1 MDVDLFKI
9 DFKFIKILF
18 LSIILGSQFTDVF
31 ASDHREIDNRPKID
45 PKVLIKQ
52 TTVLI
57 ENDKSDTGSGV
68 IVKKEG
74 DIYNVLTAA
83 HVVCN
88 RTNQFVETEEFN
100 LKTADDY
107 WHSNL
112 DGADLKVI
120 CPPILMELP
129 EKNYCSPGMNSRY
142 PWPIDLAILKFRSE
156 KKYMVA
162 KKQGSIRRLGK
173 DVYVAGYPFS
183 EEGEFFIRESEG
195 TVDIPPSSITDTC
208 KGYGLRYI
216 VPTEI
221 GMSGGGVWSKK
232 GKLVG
237 IHGYREVSRDN
248 NFVLGSRGS
257 HGTGIHLPYWKQMVD
272 PFDPSQG
279 FPEILQKTKDKE
291 NVAALISRARSYINI
306 SKSSSINNNPL
317 LGKGESFLILES
329 LKKAQKLDPKQPL
342 IPALIAQVYIRKFEN
357 VEQKKEYSAGQKR
370 EYLIEALNN
379 INKAIRLYNPLFL
392 EKTMSYDGSFEKIR
406 AYIHF
411 KYGEFINNNKSI
423 FSYQDAIEDID
434 VRLSAKP
441 DDVAAWKDKAKYH
454 FYAGQLN
461 AAYQSLIKASI
472 LAPKDPSIVIDMGIV
487 LYNIKDYKNA
497 CKEFNR
503 ANILIEKGFRKQG
516 DYGAFAKDYNQQ
528 KDRITPYKEY
538 LGC

>member
-1 MDVDLFKI
+1 MYLGLLKNN
-9 DFKFIKILF
+9 FKFIKNLF
-18 LSIILGSQFTDVF
+18 LIIIIGGHFSNVF
-31 ASDHREIDNRPKID
+31 ASGHRKIDKKPKID

-57 ENDKSDTGSGV
+57 ENDASDPGSGV

-74 DIYNVLTAA
+74 NLYTVLTAA

-88 RTNQFVETEEFN
+88 RTDQFVDTEEFN
-100 LKTADDY
+100 LQTADGF

-112 DGADLKVI
+112 DGSDLKVI
-120 CPPILMELP
+120 CPPILMQTQR
-129 EKNYCSPGMNSRY
+129 KSSYCSPEMSSSY
-142 PWPIDLAILKFRSE
+142 PWRIDLAILKFRSI

-162 KKQGSIRRLGK
+162 QKQSSIRRLGN
-173 DVYVAGYPFS
+173 DIYVAGYPFS
-183 EEGEFFIRESEG
+183 ENGKFFIRKSEG

-216 VPTEI
+216 APTEI

-237 IHGYREVSRDN
+237 IHGYREVSREDN
-248 NFVLGSRGS
+248 IVIGSRGS
-257 HGTGIHLPYWKQMVD
+257 YSAGIHLPYWKQMVD
-272 PFDPSQG
+272 PFNPSKG
-279 FPEILQKTKDKE
+279 FPENLQKNSDKE
-291 NVAALISRARSYINI
+291 NVAALISRARSFINI
-306 SKSSSINNNPL
+306 ARISSRNNNPKL
-317 LGKGESFLILES
+317 ALKESSLVLES
-329 LKKAQKLDPKQPL
+329 LKKAQSLDSKQPV
-342 IPALIAQVYIRKFEN
+342 IPALIAQVYIRKFEDGA
-357 VEQKKEYSAGQKR
+357 QKE
-370 EYLIEALNN
+370 EYLIEALTN

-392 EKTMSYDGSFEKIR
+392 EKTRNYDGSFEKIR

-411 KYGEFINNNKSI
+411 KYGEFKNNNKSI
-423 FSYQDAIEDID
+423 LSYRDAIEDID

-454 FYAGQLN
+454 FYAGQLG

-487 LYNIKDYKNA
+487 LYNKKDIKNA
-497 CKEFNR
+497 CERFNM
-503 ANILIEKGFRKQG
+503 ANNLINEGLAKQG
-516 DYGAFAKDYNQQ
+516 NQGAFAKDYEQL
-528 KDRITPYKEY
+528 KLRINPYKNF